1 MRARSR
7 LRGSAVPSNGD
18 PAQSSPKPVSG
29 PRDEAGLAMIQHPG
43 SWAPRLLPVA
53 DHPGT
58 GSVTGHKGVYWYK
71 SSEVS
76 PEGCRVDSGHMLC
89 CRVVISEPTTIRPE
103 PSARGIIGAAWV
115 KCCSRLP
122 THLAHPLEN
131 ELAVVI

>member
-43 SWAPRLLPVA
+43 SWAPQLLPVA

-89 CRVVISEPTTIRPE
+89 CRGSNLRTDDHPARTQCERNHRRSIGKMLLTITNPLGA
-103 PSARGIIGAAWV
+103 SAR
-115 KCCSRLP
+115 
-122 THLAHPLEN
+122 E
-131 ELAVVI
+131 